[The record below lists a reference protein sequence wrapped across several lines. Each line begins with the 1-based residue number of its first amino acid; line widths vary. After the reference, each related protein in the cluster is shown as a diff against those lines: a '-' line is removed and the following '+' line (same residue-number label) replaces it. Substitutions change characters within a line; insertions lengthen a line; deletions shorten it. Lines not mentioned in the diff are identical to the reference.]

1 MLINNFKKMISILL
15 AIVLIS
21 STFGFMV
28 FATQKGDVNNDGMV
42 TAVDARLVLQFVAG
56 LVDEKD
62 IENMNCADVNDDSQI
77 TAIDARLIL
86 QIVAGIV
93 EEPDTNGEKNGYTNT
108 KWYEGVVVFQNE
120 KSVTLPC
127 TIEEFIETSGYHV
140 SEHNYNEEYDT
151 EWADIYLGESRLN
164 LYSSYNG
171 YIVDFV
177 LENGESGDEI
187 FIAPGIK
194 VGMTSAQVKELLG
207 NPRQDSTEDHF
218 VYAYRTEKSLTLLI
232 INFEDDEADWINWEI
247 ESEDY
252 GDS

>member
-93 EEPDTNGEKNGYTNT
+93 EEPDTNGEKMAIRIQNGM
-108 KWYEGVVVFQNE
+108 
-120 KSVTLPC
+120 
-127 TIEEFIETSGYHV
+127 
-140 SEHNYNEEYDT
+140 
-151 EWADIYLGESRLN
+151 R
-164 LYSSYNG
+164 
-171 YIVDFV
+171 
-177 LENGESGDEI
+177 
-187 FIAPGIK
+187 
-194 VGMTSAQVKELLG
+194 ELLFSKM
-207 NPRQDSTEDHF
+207 R
-218 VYAYRTEKSLTLLI
+218 SLLHCHVQ
-232 INFEDDEADWINWEI
+232 
-247 ESEDY
+247 
-252 GDS
+252 